1 MIKFEN
7 TEVYGWE
14 AAIRGMRMPMQSWA
28 KSDSAYCK
36 ILDELTK
43 ENQNWRCAGCK
54 NEFVGRP
61 NCYIVGPIDFDLM
74 MRLRNAGTDHRKF
87 MRMITVTVDITA
99 PMYWWKEFDTYK
111 VATVRNSTSTMHKIH
126 AKEFMLED
134 FSHEKL
140 LNDGYGNLLATID
153 LLNKTR
159 DIYLHGG
166 EIITTDIDVIEVKPK
181 DKRVWWQLIQLL
193 PSSYNQKSTVLLNY
207 EVLANMYRSRRGH
220 KLDEWSV
227 GFVNWVKDLP
237 YSELI
242 TGEDISKIPI
252 CHEIMNEAERRV
264 KNEMED

>member
-14 AAIRGMRMPMQSWA
+14 AAIRGMRMPMQSWS
-28 KSDSAYCK
+28 KSDS
-36 ILDELTK
+36 
-43 ENQNWRCAGCK
+43 
-54 NEFVGRP
+54 EFSVCECEQWPHDIKRSLVSIGP
-61 NCYIVGPIDFDLM
+61 NDYDLM

-111 VATVRNSTSTMHKIH
+111 VGTVRNSTSTMHKIA
-126 AKEFMLED
+126 AKEFTPED
-134 FSHEKL
+134 FSCEHL

-166 EIITTDIDVIEVKPK
+166 EIITTGIDVIEVEAK

-207 EVLANMYRSRRGH
+207 EVLANIYRSRRGH

-242 TGEDISKIPI
+242 TGEVPVDLT
-252 CHEIMNEAERRV
+252 
-264 KNEMED
+264 ED